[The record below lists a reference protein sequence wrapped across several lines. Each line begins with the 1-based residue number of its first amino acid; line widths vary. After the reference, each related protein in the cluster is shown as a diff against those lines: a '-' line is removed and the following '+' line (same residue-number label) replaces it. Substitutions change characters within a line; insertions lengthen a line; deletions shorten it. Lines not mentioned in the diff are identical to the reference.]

1 MFLALTSII
10 LLLQWEKN
18 KLAICKENKI
28 CEINQPLG
36 LGDILLCEPIANY
49 YYKKGFDINFI
60 VKDDF
65 MWIREYINYI
75 NFINKPNS
83 NTEPIFEKN
92 YIYLPLIY
100 KKISNDEN
108 FKKGGWLY
116 DKYTTSRL
124 DPDLW
129 KTFNFNRNLKKE
141 NDLFDYLNLN
151 NKKYILVNGNHSFG
165 TRHLQ
170 VNSEHQVILMNYIEG
185 YTMLDWC
192 KVMEKAEE
200 IHTVSTSIL
209 YPLIKLNHK
218 NITVYDRNYKGDG
231 TKETIVEVF
240 KEYNFKYE

>member
-1 MFLALTSII
+1 
-10 LLLQWEKN
+10 LQWGKN
-18 KLAICKENKI
+18 KLAIYKENKI

-100 KKISNDEN
+100 KKISDDEN

-141 NDLFDYLNLN
+141 NDLFDFLNKEGERFGINLN
-151 NKKYILVNGNHSFG
+151 NKKYILVNKNHSFG
-165 TRHLQ
+165 TRSL
-170 VNSEHQVILMNYIEG
+170 NISSDHQVILMNYIEG

-218 NITVYDRNYKGDG
+218 NVTVYDRNYKGDG